1 MILYI
6 SPLAR
11 GGVDVWMANIQRAME
26 QAGVPGRLCLLPH
39 VFNFAPF
46 LIPAA
51 LPRGWAGAA
60 ALVHSGSRAGF
71 ALRAAG
77 RPLVVTVHHLVAD
90 PIYRPY
96 TRPAQRLFH
105 RLERL
110 YDRLSIGKADA
121 VACVSGYTRKRV
133 VELYGRK
140 DAQVVYNGIDTRRF
154 RPLSGMRPTQGPF
167 RLLFVGNRTRRK
179 GADLLDPLLK
189 ELGPGFTLWYTGGQ
203 RPDEVRIRSPH
214 AVALGTLSVDELV
227 KAYNACHAL
236 IFPSR
241 LEGFGLAVA
250 EAMACGLPIVAAR
263 SSSLPELVVD
273 GQGGFLCPMDDVKA
287 IAEAVRHLAANPAL
301 CQEMGAFNRARAE
314 ALFSFPAMAS
324 GYQALYARLGLE
336 VGGDDGMGSV

>member
-6 SPLAR
+6 SPEAR

-26 QAGVPGRLCLLPH
+26 QAGIPGRLCLLPH
-39 VFNFAPF
+39 VYNFAPF
-46 LIPAA
+46 LIPVA

-60 ALVHSGSRAGF
+60 ALVHTGSRAGF

-90 PIYRPY
+90 PVYRPY
-96 TRPAQRLFH
+96 TRPGQRLFH
-105 RLERL
+105 RLERI
-110 YDRLSIGKADA
+110 YDGLSIARADA
-121 VACVSGYTRKRV
+121 VACVSSYTRDRV
-133 VELYGRK
+133 VELYGRR
-140 DAQVVYNGIDTRRF
+140 DAQVVYNGIDTARF
-154 RPLSGMRPTQGPF
+154 RPIPGMRPTQGPF

-179 GADLLDPLLK
+179 GADLLDRLLA

-203 RPDEVRIRSPH
+203 RRDEVPIHSPH
-214 AVALGTLSVDELV
+214 AVALGTLSVRELV
-227 KAYNACHAL
+227 EAYNACHAL

-273 GQGGFLCPMDDVKA
+273 GQGGFLCPVDDVA
-287 IAEAVRHLAANPAL
+287 AMAEAVRRLAADPAL
-301 CQEMGAFNRARAE
+301 CRDMGAFNRARAE

-324 GYQALYARLGLE
+324 GYRALYTRLGLHF
-336 VGGDDGMGSV
+336 GGDDGVEPE